1 MTRYKP
7 PEYTVPPFTPEERD
21 EMIMKIGEIE
31 ERIYA
36 MKCQENKLTRLLKGK
51 HIDIY

>member
-1 MTRYKP
+1 MTPYQP

-21 EMIMKIGEIE
+21 EMIMKISETA
-31 ERIYA
+31 ERMYA
-36 MKCQENKLTRLLKGK
+36 MQCQIHKLTRLLQGK